1 MSEEI
6 DFQQIKDAWDRVARS
21 ADGVVI
27 YRHLQRIR
35 QALATD
41 MSALPA
47 FEGRRSLAADLMA
60 FMSDGIRDYDR
71 ACVTYTIARPERT
84 DQRTRGA
91 GPRIGPHHFVPGYDI
106 DRTGTPYDAP
116 DHSTPGGTGSTGSGS
131 NGTGSGSA
139 T

>member
-1 MSEEI
+1 MSEEN
-6 DFQQIKDAWDRVARS
+6 DFAQTKDAWDRLARTP
-21 ADGVVI
+21 DGLVI

-71 ACVTYTIARPERT
+71 ACVTYTIAKPERT
-84 DQRTRGA
+84 DRPRGA
-91 GPRIGPHHFVPGYDI
+91 GPRIGPQHFVPGYDI
-106 DRTGTPYDAP
+106 DRTGTAYP
-116 DHSTPGGTGSTGSGS
+116 STPGSAGDAGSGS
-131 NGTGSGSA
+131 NGTGNSTS
-139 T
+139 